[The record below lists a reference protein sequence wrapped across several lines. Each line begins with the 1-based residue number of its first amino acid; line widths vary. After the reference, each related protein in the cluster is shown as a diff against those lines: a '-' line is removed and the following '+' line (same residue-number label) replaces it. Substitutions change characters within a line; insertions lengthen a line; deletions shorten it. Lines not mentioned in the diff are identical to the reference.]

1 MHSAQDD
8 LDDSPINLEQRLPVR
23 QWGLLCCTF
32 SATAEVCVADMR
44 VRRRTVM
51 DPVSRAASG
60 CRVIAFDRP
69 PFGLTERPLTWT
81 GGDAN
86 SPYSAQ
92 VRRYT

>member
-1 MHSAQDD
+1 
-8 LDDSPINLEQRLPVR
+8 
-23 QWGLLCCTF
+23 
-32 SATAEVCVADMR
+32 
-44 VRRRTVM
+44 M
-51 DPVSRAASG
+51 DPVSRVASG